1 MAGTLIIGGGGM
13 IGQKI
18 AARLDG
24 EHEATTFLD
33 LQFPADASDAATRVT
48 GSISDDR
55 IIARLAANRPDV
67 IFHLA
72 AILSGESERDF
83 DKGWQVNMFANWR
96 LLEALRREHLASD
109 GRYRPRLVFASSA
122 AAFGPPFPGPVGD
135 QFICEPRTSY
145 GAQKVASEL
154 MIADFSRKGFIDGV
168 SLRLPTICVRPG
180 KPNSAAS
187 SFFSALVREPLN
199 GRRASV
205 PLPLEFRHMHASPRS
220 AAGFFL
226 HASRMDTD
234 LLDNRRA
241 LNMPSVSCTIGEQI
255 EALREAAGSSV
266 VERIDMEPDPFIET
280 IVTGWA
286 GSFSTERARA
296 LGFEV
301 EESFK
306 DIIQAYIE
314 DDLPA
319 DREAAKQG

>member
-1 MAGTLIIGGGGM
+1 MPGTLIIGGGGM

-18 AARLDG
+18 AARLNGDP
-24 EHEATTFLD
+24 ASTTLLD
-33 LQFPADASDAATRVT
+33 LEFPVEGSGAASRVT

-55 IIARLAANRPDV
+55 IIARLVADRPDV

-96 LLEALRREHLASD
+96 LLEALRREHLACD
-109 GRYRPRLVFASSA
+109 GRYRPRVVFASSA
-122 AAFGPPFPGPVGD
+122 AAFGPPFSGPVED

-154 MIADFSRKGFIDGV
+154 MVSDFSRKGFIDGV

-226 HASRMDTD
+226 HASRMDTT
-234 LLDNRRA
+234 LLDGRRS
-241 LNMPSVSCTIGEQI
+241 LNMPSVSCTIGEQV
-255 EALREAAGSSV
+255 EALRDAAGSSV
-266 VERIDMEPDPFIET
+266 IELINMEPDPFIEA

-286 GSFSTERARA
+286 GAFSTERARS

-301 EESFK
+301 EDSFAE
-306 DIIQAYIE
+306 IIRAYIE

-319 DREAAKQG
+319 DRAAGQMD